1 MLTHHH
7 QRTAPTRLRA
17 CDASE
22 LQWTR
27 AQLVRAC
34 ARGEVAGI
42 AAVNLTVQFVL
53 RDGLSRGCVVRSDG
67 GIQRFE
73 SDRGTWAYVEQIH
86 ARAEQT
92 KRAPP
97 PSVRRQLS

>member
-1 MLTHHH
+1 MQTHMQQTTCHGILVSN
-7 QRTAPTRLRA
+7 T
-17 CDASE
+17 SE
-22 LQWTR
+22 LLWTR

-34 ARGEVAGI
+34 AQGKVAGV

-67 GIQRFE
+67 GILRFD

-86 ARAEQT
+86 ARAEQA
-92 KRAPP
+92 KRSPP
-97 PSVRRQLS
+97 PSLRRQMS

>member
-7 QRTAPTRLRA
+7 QGPAPTRLRA

-22 LQWTR
+22 FHWTR

-34 ARGEVAGI
+34 ANGDVAGI

-53 RDGLSRGCVVRSDG
+53 QDGLNRGYVIRNDG
-67 GIQRFE
+67 GVQRFE
-73 SDRGTWAYVEQIH
+73 SDQRAWAFVDQIH

-92 KRAPP
+92 KR
-97 PSVRRQLS
+97 SRSTKR

>member
-1 MLTHHH
+1 MQTHP
-7 QRTAPTRLRA
+7 QRTTCHRVL
-17 CDASE
+17 ASNMPE
-22 LQWTR
+22 LLWTR

-34 ARGEVAGI
+34 AQGKVAGV

-86 ARAEQT
+86 ARAEQA
-92 KRAPP
+92 KLSPP
-97 PSVRRQLS
+97 PSDRRQLS

>member
-1 MLTHHH
+1 MQIHL
-7 QRTAPTRLRA
+7 QRTTCNRLRA
-17 CDASE
+17 SDASE
-22 LQWTR
+22 LLWTR

-34 ARGEVAGI
+34 AQGKVAGV

-53 RDGLSRGCVVRSDG
+53 RDGLRRGCVVRSDG
-67 GIQRFE
+67 GIHRFE

-86 ARAEQT
+86 ARAEQA
-92 KRAPP
+92 KRSPP